1 MKLLKLFLL
10 SAAMTCLGSHPV
22 QAQSELYP
30 HHFNLSEVTLLDS
43 PFKTAM
49 DLNIGHLMQYDV
61 DRLLTPFIRQAGL
74 SSGVYAGW
82 LSQHPNFENWGG
94 GGFDLSGHVGGH
106 YLSALAL
113 AYAACHDAGTKARLK
128 ERLDYMLGVLK
139 DCQDAYDNNTHGLY
153 GFIGGQPINSAW
165 TGLYAGDLTE
175 FNKVRGW
182 VPFYCQHKMLA
193 GLRDAYLYAG
203 SGVAK
208 ELFRKLADWSVN
220 VVGKLS
226 DSAMQDVLNTEH
238 GGMNESMADAYSLF
252 GDKKYL
258 DAARKYSHQTM
269 VDGMQTLNTT
279 FLDNRH
285 ANTQVPKY
293 IGFERVAE
301 NDATASRY
309 TLAADNFWS
318 DVAHNRTTCIGGNS
332 VNEHFLSV
340 GNSNRY
346 IDYPDGPESCNSN
359 NMLKLSEMLSDK
371 THDARY
377 ADFYEYTMLNHI
389 LSTQDPTTGGYVYF
403 TTLRPQGYRI
413 YSQVNQGMWCCVGTG
428 MENHSKYG
436 HFIYTHDGAETVYV
450 NLFMA
455 SRLDNAD
462 FALTQET
469 GYPYEQQT
477 KITVERDG
485 SYTIAIRHPWWATAD
500 YAVSVNGQ
508 RQTIAVTPGQAGYV
522 KLNRRWSA
530 GDVITVKLP
539 MALRTADCP
548 NYTDYIAFEY
558 GPVLLGARTTALDA
572 ADADTTGLKTETLR
586 NEYAGSG
593 RMDHSPGAVGTSK
606 PLTTAPLLIGPRD
619 EMLSRVKVAD
629 LSKLRFTID
638 ASRADAP
645 DYAWS
650 TLTLMP
656 FHEIHHARY
665 MVYWYGQ
672 TAENYAASDMAL
684 SEQAGKL
691 LADRTIDFVATGEQ
705 QSEAG
710 HEYSYSLDSSTGSY
724 MDETYRDAK
733 ANGYIQYSL
742 FNPGGVK
749 DSLSV
754 LCRFTTADA
763 GRMGAL
769 TVDGVKIADITIPKT
784 VKGSVG
790 GFYNVEYPIPASLAV
805 DAQGRAK
812 SKFVVRLTASAAT
825 LCPGIYYLRLM
836 RGYTDNKYRFMAHNW
851 ITGDGARL
859 AADNIKYDAVSN
871 VITVNR
877 AGANNV
883 CLMLDYNNLDYYIT
897 PSQKYLLVMG
907 RNLSLAAGASYLWW
921 LNGSNKGTQVQPTV
935 AKTVSMNGLDYQVI
949 AWDMTR
955 SGIATNISATADTD
969 ICSGRTIFGLTST
982 TGTSYIHGI
991 NFVADVNAA
1000 VTGIASAEADD
1011 HARDT
1016 YYNTQ
1021 GMRIATPRHG
1031 VYLKKGRKI
1040 LL

>member
-128 ERLDYMLGVLK
+128 DRLDYMLGVLK

-182 VPFYCQHKMLA
+182 VPFYCQHKVLA

-477 KITVERDG
+477 KITVGRDG

-508 RQTIAVTPGQAGYV
+508 RQTIDVTPGQAGYV

-638 ASRADAP
+638 ASRSDAP

-749 DSLSV
+749 DSLSI

-763 GRMGAL
+763 GRMGTL

-805 DAQGRAK
+805 DTQGRVK

-897 PSQKYLLVMG
+897 PSQKYLMVMG

-969 ICSGRTIFGLTST
+969 ICLGRTIFGLTST

-1016 YYNTQ
+1016 YYNMQ

>member
-74 SSGVYAGW
+74 SSGGYAGW

-182 VPFYCQHKMLA
+182 VPFYCQHKVLA

-301 NDATASRY
+301 NDAAATRY

-477 KITVERDG
+477 KIIVERDG

-638 ASRADAP
+638 ASRSDAS

-749 DSLSV
+749 DSLSI

-763 GRMGAL
+763 GRMGTL

-851 ITGDGARL
+851 ISGDGARL

-877 AGANNV
+877 TGANNV

-897 PSQKYLLVMG
+897 PSQKYLMVMG

-969 ICSGRTIFGLTST
+969 ICSGQTIFGLTST

-1016 YYNTQ
+1016 YYNMQ

-1031 VYLKKGRKI
+1031 VCLKKGRKI

>member
-82 LSQHPNFENWGG
+82 LSQHLNFENWGG

-182 VPFYCQHKMLA
+182 VPFYCQHKVLA

-301 NDATASRY
+301 NDAAATRY
-309 TLAADNFWS
+309 TLAADNFWN

-539 MALRTADCP
+539 MALRTVDCP

-638 ASRADAP
+638 ASRSDAP

-650 TLTLMP
+650 TLMLMP

-763 GRMGAL
+763 GRMGTL

-897 PSQKYLLVMG
+897 PSQKYLMVMG

-969 ICSGRTIFGLTST
+969 ICLGRTIFGLTST

-1016 YYNTQ
+1016 YYNMQ